1 VAEKREFMST
11 SDAPQAHVPADEG
24 ERLSFMGMDLIWK
37 ITSKMSGGS
46 LCSFIQVAPPGTGVP
61 LHIHHHDDE
70 FFYLLEGSLRM
81 LVNDEAITMEVGD
94 TVLLPKGK
102 PHGFLV
108 TGEQPARV
116 LMTLSLS
123 AGSDY
128 EAMFAGLVGLAP
140 TDFERILDVCGANN
154 VEFIT
159 PPVMP

>member
-1 VAEKREFMST
+1 MST
-11 SDAPQAHVPADEG
+11 TDASQAHVPAGEG

-61 LHIHHHDDE
+61 LHVHHNDDE
-70 FFYLLEGSLRM
+70 FFFLLEGSLRM
-81 LVNDEAITMEVGD
+81 LVGEEAFTMEVGD

-102 PHGFLV
+102 AHAFLA
-108 TGEQPARV
+108 TGDMPAHV

-128 EAMFAGLVGLAP
+128 ESMFAGLVGVAP
-140 TDFERILDVCGANN
+140 TDLERILGVCAANN

>member
-1 VAEKREFMST
+1 MSPT
-11 SDAPQAHVPADEG
+11 DASPAHVSAEEG
-24 ERLSFMGMDLIWK
+24 ERLSFLGMDLIWK
-37 ITSKMSGGS
+37 ITSQMSGGS
-46 LCSFIQVAPPGTGVP
+46 LCSFIQVAAPGTGVP

-70 FFYLLEGSLRM
+70 FFYLLEGSLRV
-81 LVNDEAITMEVGD
+81 LAGGETFTMEVGD

-108 TGEQPARV
+108 TGDQPAHV

-128 EAMFAGLVGLAP
+128 ESMFGGLVGLAP

>member
-1 VAEKREFMST
+1 MST
-11 SDAPQAHVPADEG
+11 TDASPAHVSADEG

-37 ITSKMSGGS
+37 ITSQLSGGS

-70 FFYLLEGSLRM
+70 FFFLLEGSLRM
-81 LVNDEAITMEVGD
+81 IAGGETFAMEVGD

-102 PHGFLV
+102 PHAFLA

-116 LMTLSLS
+116 LITLSLS

-128 EAMFAGLVGLAP
+128 ESMFGGLVGLAP
-140 TDFERILDVCGANN
+140 TDLERILEVCAAND

>member
-1 VAEKREFMST
+1 MSPT
-11 SDAPQAHVPADEG
+11 DAPSAHVPADAG

-61 LHIHHHDDE
+61 LHIHHQDDE
-70 FFYLLEGSLRM
+70 FFYLLEGSLRV
-81 LVNDEAITMEVGD
+81 LAGDEAFTMQVGD

-102 PHGFLV
+102 PHAFLA
-108 TGEQPARV
+108 TGEQPAHV
-116 LMTLSLS
+116 LITLSLA

-128 EAMFAGLVGLAP
+128 ESMFAGLVGLAP
-140 TDFERILDVCGANN
+140 TDLEQVLSVCAANN